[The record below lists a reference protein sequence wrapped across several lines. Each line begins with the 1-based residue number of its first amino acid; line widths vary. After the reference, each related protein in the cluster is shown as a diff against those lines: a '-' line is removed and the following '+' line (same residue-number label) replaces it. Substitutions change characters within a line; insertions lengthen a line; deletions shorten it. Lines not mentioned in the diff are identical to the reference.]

1 MAQHDAPNPPSN
13 RLLRSLSYPHYER
26 LRPHLEHVR
35 LDYKQSLY
43 DANKAI
49 DFIYFIETGVASRVN
64 TMANGDACEVGTIGN
79 EGFVGLP
86 VLLGDQQAPTTV
98 YMQVAGAGLKIDA
111 KLFKREVLQSPSLQ
125 VAMLHYAHA
134 FFNQVVQSAACAH
147 FHTLEGRCCRWLL
160 MTAALTG
167 RLRQASWREPI
178 AALVSES

>member
-1 MAQHDAPNPPSN
+1 
-13 RLLRSLSYPHYER
+13 
-26 LRPHLEHVR
+26 
-35 LDYKQSLY
+35 
-43 DANKAI
+43 
-49 DFIYFIETGVASRVN
+49 
-64 TMANGDACEVGTIGN
+64 VGTIGN